1 MPLFDGR
8 RKFALK
14 PDLEFEK
21 NIFDLQRS
29 LERLLAK
36 SEYRVEDKFPKEGI
50 VVAALVKGHQAAL
63 GNLYRELP
71 LGRGVPELRQNH
83 DFIEYL
89 D

>member
-21 NIFDLQRS
+21 NIFDLQWIF
-29 LERLLAK
+29 ERFLAK
-36 SEYRVEDKFPKEGI
+36 IEYRVEDKFPKDGI
-50 VVAALVKGHQAAL
+50 VVATLVKSHQAAL

-83 DFIEYL
+83 DFIENL